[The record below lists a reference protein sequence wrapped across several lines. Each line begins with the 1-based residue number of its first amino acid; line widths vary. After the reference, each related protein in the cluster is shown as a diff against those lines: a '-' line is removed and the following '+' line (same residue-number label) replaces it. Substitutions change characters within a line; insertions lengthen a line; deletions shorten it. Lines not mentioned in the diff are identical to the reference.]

1 MSRVF
6 TTFSASVPE
15 TNLSIDRD
23 RAALLQVPVSRIF
36 QTLQTSLG
44 GMNAG
49 DFTLNNRMFRVQLQ
63 NDMNFRQRTAQI
75 NNLNVRSDNGA
86 LVSLANLVTLTPSV
100 GAPFISNFNQFPSVA
115 ISGSAADGASS
126 GQAMAAMEALLA
138 QNLPQGYSYS
148 WSGMSWQE
156 QQTGGQVVFIY
167 LAALVFAYLF

>member
-1 MSRVF
+1 M
-6 TTFSASVPE
+6 PE

-36 QTLQTSLG
+36 QTLQTSL